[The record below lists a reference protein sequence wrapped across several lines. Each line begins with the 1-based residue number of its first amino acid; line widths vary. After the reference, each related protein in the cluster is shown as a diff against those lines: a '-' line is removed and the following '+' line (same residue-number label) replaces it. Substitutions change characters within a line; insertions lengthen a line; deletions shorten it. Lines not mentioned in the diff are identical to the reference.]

1 MSNYS
6 ARTLE
11 RVNHAR
17 SAYTARGLVAYNLSR
32 SYICIYKMIYIY
44 IYNDWRSIYT
54 DGTIA
59 AGRIERKSGLPS
71 RGDEV
76 RLVYREIA

>member
-32 SYICIYKMIYIY
+32 FYIY
-44 IYNDWRSIYT
+44 IYVCTYNDSRSIYT

-59 AGRIERKSGLPS
+59 AGRIEKEKRITIS
-71 RGDEV
+71 R
-76 RLVYREIA
+76 R

>member
-32 SYICIYKMIYIY
+32 FYIYIHIYIY
-44 IYNDWRSIYT
+44 V
-54 DGTIA
+54 
-59 AGRIERKSGLPS
+59 RIMIR
-71 RGDEV
+71 EV
-76 RLVYREIA
+76 FIPMAQ

>member
-32 SYICIYKMIYIY
+32 FYI
-44 IYNDWRSIYT
+44 SIYVYV
-54 DGTIA
+54 
-59 AGRIERKSGLPS
+59 RIMIR
-71 RGDEV
+71 EV
-76 RLVYREIA
+76 FIPMAQ